1 MWRKLQGG
9 LFDLDRHHKQTIQIV
24 TDAALLW
31 VSFVLAMALRL
42 ESFQFVEDFNNWIA
56 FLIVLPITI
65 IAQAKLGLYRA
76 LVRYVDADILRI
88 LSKGVIVSTVLL
100 YLTAQVWGLF
110 VPRSVPLIYMLL
122 AFLSCG
128 GARFLLRSLY
138 RRRHYRLKKRV
149 VIYGAG
155 ASGRQ
160 LLLSLRQGT
169 EYDPV
174 AFLDDSPDLQ
184 NRVISGCD
192 VYVPSALGEL
202 IEEDDIAAVLLAI
215 PSATRAQRK
224 AIINRLEPFG
234 VRVQTIPGI
243 ADLVSGRATYNE
255 IRDVAVE
262 DLLGRDPIE
271 PDRTLMAANI
281 SNKRVLVS
289 GAGGSIGSELC
300 RQIIRQ
306 KPKTIVLFE
315 VSEFALYTIEQE
327 LLDIRRC
334 EGIEAEVIPLLGSVQ
349 DQRRVEAAL
358 RCFHVDTIYHA
369 AAYKH
374 VPMVEHNVVEGVRNN
389 VFGTLAMANAAIE
402 TSVRSF
408 ILVSTDKAVRP
419 TNVMGA
425 TKRMAELI
433 CQALSER
440 SSSTVFSIVRF
451 GNVLGSSGSVIPL
464 FRHQIQAGG
473 PITVT
478 HRDVTRYFMLIPE
491 AAQLV
496 IQAGAM
502 GRGGDV
508 FVLDMGEPVRIIDLA
523 ERMGKLSGLK
533 PVIIDPTKPNDS
545 SDDEDDGDI
554 EITFSQL
561 RPGEKLFEELLTV
574 ENAAQTTHPRI
585 LTATEPKLQWNE
597 LMPLLDRMKD
607 ACERHSVLELC
618 TLLRD
623 APTGY
628 DPSQKVVDL
637 VWERS
642 GLVVRGGCC
651 QQKGTPQE
659 NAQTADLLEQNRV
672 RITDLESA
680 S

>member
-1 MWRKLQGG
+1 MWRKMQGA
-9 LFDLDRHHKQTIQIV
+9 LFDLDRHHKQIIQIV

-31 VSFVLAMALRL
+31 VSFALAMALRL
-42 ESFQFVEDFNNWIA
+42 ESFQFAEDFNNWIA
-56 FLIVLPITI
+56 FLFVLPVTI
-65 IAQAKLGLYRA
+65 AAQAKLGLYRA

-88 LSKGVIVSTVLL
+88 LSEGVIVSAVLL
-100 YLTAQVWGLF
+100 YLTSQVSGLYI
-110 VPRSVPLIYMLL
+110 PRSVPLIYMPL

-128 GARFLLRSLY
+128 GARFLLRSIY
-138 RRRHYRLKKRV
+138 RRHHYRLKKRV
-149 VIYGAG
+149 LIYGAG

-192 VYVPSALGEL
+192 VYAPSALGEL
-202 IEEDDIAAVLLAI
+202 IEEDEVTAVLLAI

-224 AIINRLEPFG
+224 AIIDRLEPFG

-243 ADLVSGRATYNE
+243 ADLVSGRATYSE

-271 PDRTLMAANI
+271 PDHILMAANI

-306 KPKTIVLFE
+306 KPKSIVLFE
-315 VSEFALYTIEQE
+315 LSEFALYTIEQE

-374 VPMVEHNVVEGVRNN
+374 VPMVEYNVVEGVRNN
-389 VFGTLAMANAAIE
+389 VFGTLAMAKAAIE
-402 TSVRSF
+402 TRVRSF

-433 CQALSER
+433 CQALAER
-440 SSSTVFSIVRF
+440 SSSTVFSMVRF

-464 FRHQIQAGG
+464 FRRQIEAGG

-502 GRGGDV
+502 AQGGDL

-533 PVIIDPTKPNDS
+533 PVIVDPNKTNDS
-545 SDDEDDGDI
+545 SHDEDEGDI
-554 EITFSQL
+554 QITFSQL
-561 RPGEKLFEELLTV
+561 RPGEKLFEELLNV
-574 ENAAQTTHPRI
+574 ENAVQTTHPRI
-585 LTATEPKLQWNE
+585 LTAKEPMLHWDE
-597 LMPLLDRMKD
+597 LALLLDRMGH
-607 ACERHSVLELC
+607 ACEGHSVLDLR
-618 TLLRD
+618 TLLRS
-623 APTGY
+623 APTDY
-628 DPSQKVVDL
+628 DPSHEVVDL
-637 VWERS
+637 IWDHSAAREA
-642 GLVVRGGCC
+642 CH
-651 QQKGTPQE
+651 QQKGTTQNNVE
-659 NAQTADLLEQNRV
+659 NAGLLEQNQARV
-672 RITDLESA
+672 AAMESA
-680 S
+680 L

>member
-1 MWRKLQGG
+1 MWRKLQSS
-9 LFDLDRHHKQTIQIV
+9 LFDLDRHHKQIIQIV
-24 TDAALLW
+24 TDAALLS
-31 VSFVLAMALRL
+31 VSFALAMVLRL
-42 ESFQFVEDFNNWIA
+42 ESFQFANDFNYWLA
-56 FLIVLPITI
+56 FLIVLPVTI
-65 IAQAKLGLYRA
+65 IVQAKLGFYRA
-76 LVRYVDADILRI
+76 LIRYVDADILRI
-88 LSKGVIVSTVLL
+88 LSKGVIVSGVLL

-110 VPRSVPLIYMLL
+110 VPRSVPLIYMPL

-128 GARFLLRSLY
+128 GARFLLRFIY
-138 RRRHYRLKKRV
+138 RRRHYRLKKCV

-184 NRVISGCD
+184 NQVISGCD
-192 VYVPSALGEL
+192 VYAPSALEEL
-202 IEEDDIAAVLLAI
+202 IKEDEVTAVLLAI

-224 AIINRLEPFG
+224 AIIDLLEPFG

-243 ADLVSGRATYNE
+243 ADLVSGRATYSE

-262 DLLGRDPIE
+262 DLLGRDPVE
-271 PDRTLMAANI
+271 PDHILMAANI

-327 LLDIRRC
+327 LLDIRRR

-358 RCFHVDTIYHA
+358 RSFHVDTIYHA

-402 TSVRSF
+402 TGVRSF
-408 ILVSTDKAVRP
+408 TLVSTDKAVRP

-440 SSSTVFSIVRF
+440 SSDTVFSIVRF

-464 FRHQIQAGG
+464 FRRQIQAGG

-502 GRGGDV
+502 ARGGDV

-523 ERMGKLSGLK
+523 QRMGKLSGLK
-533 PVIIDPTKPNDS
+533 PVIVDPAEPNDS
-545 SDDEDDGDI
+545 SDEDDGDI

-561 RPGEKLFEELLTV
+561 RPGEKLIEELLNV
-574 ENAAQTTHPRI
+574 ENAVQTTHPRI
-585 LTATEPKLQWNE
+585 LTAREPMLHWNE
-597 LMPLLDRMKD
+597 LAPLLDGMRH
-607 ACERHSVLELC
+607 ACEKYLVRDLR
-618 TLLRD
+618 TLLRS
-623 APTGY
+623 APTDY
-628 DPSQKVVDL
+628 VPSNEIVDL
-637 VWERS
+637 IWEHC
-642 GLVVRGGCC
+642 GLAAREARHQRKETTEDNV
-651 QQKGTPQE
+651 Q
-659 NAQTADLLEQNRV
+659 NADLLEQNRE
-672 RITDLESA
+672 RIAALESA
-680 S
+680 P